1 MPVMR
6 RKKIC
11 RFCDNKIDY
20 IDYKDERMMRR
31 FVNDRGKILP
41 RRITGNCA
49 IHQRELTT
57 AVKRG
62 RIMAILAFAS
72 ESYR

>member
-1 MPVMR
+1 MPIMR

-20 IDYKDERMMRR
+20 IDYKDERMLRR

-62 RIMAILAFAS
+62 RIMAILAFES

>member
-1 MPVMR
+1 MPIMR

-20 IDYKDERMMRR
+20 IDYKDERMLRR

>member
-11 RFCDNKIDY
+11 RFCDNKIDF
-20 IDYKDERMMRR
+20 IDYKDERMLRR

-49 IHQRELTT
+49 IHQRELTIS
-57 AVKRG
+57 VKRA

>member
-1 MPVMR
+1 MPIMR

-20 IDYKDERMMRR
+20 VDYKDERMLRR

-57 AVKRG
+57 AVKRS

>member
-1 MPVMR
+1 MPIMR

-20 IDYKDERMMRR
+20 IDYKDDRMMRR

-57 AVKRG
+57 SVKRA

>member
-1 MPVMR
+1 MPIMR

-11 RFCDNKIDY
+11 RFCDNKINY
-20 IDYKDERMMRR
+20 IDYKDERMLRR

-57 AVKRG
+57 SVKRA

>member
-1 MPVMR
+1 ML
-6 RKKIC
+6 
-11 RFCDNKIDY
+11 
-20 IDYKDERMMRR
+20 RR

-49 IHQRELTT
+49 VHQRELTT
-57 AVKRG
+57 AVKRS
-62 RIMAILAFAS
+62 RIMAILSFAS

>member
-1 MPVMR
+1 MPIMR

-20 IDYKDERMMRR
+20 IDYKDERLIRR

-49 IHQRELTT
+49 VHQRELTT
-57 AVKRG
+57 SVKRA

>member
-1 MPVMR
+1 MPIVR

-11 RFCDNKIDY
+11 RFCDNKITY
-20 IDYKDERMMRR
+20 LDYKDERMLRR
-31 FVNDRGKILP
+31 FTNDRGKLLP

>member
-1 MPVMR
+1 ML
-6 RKKIC
+6 
-11 RFCDNKIDY
+11 
-20 IDYKDERMMRR
+20 RR
-31 FVNDRGKILP
+31 FVNDRGKLLP

-49 IHQRELTT
+49 VHQRSLTT

-62 RIMAILAFAS
+62 RIMAILSFAS

>member
-1 MPVMR
+1 MPVLR

-11 RFCDNKIDY
+11 RFCDNKIEY
-20 IDYKDERMMRR
+20 IDYKDERLLRR
-31 FVNDRGKILP
+31 FVNERGKILP

-49 IHQRELTT
+49 IHQRALTT
-57 AVKRG
+57 AVKRS

>member
-1 MPVMR
+1 MPIMR

-49 IHQRELTT
+49 VHQRELTT

>member
-1 MPVMR
+1 MPIMR
-6 RKKIC
+6 RKKTC
-11 RFCDNKIDY
+11 RFCDNKVTY
-20 IDYKDERMMRR
+20 IEYKDDRMLRR
-31 FVNDRGKILP
+31 FTNDRGKILP

>member
-1 MPVMR
+1 MPIMR

-20 IDYKDERMMRR
+20 IDYKDERMLRR

-49 IHQRELTT
+49 VHQRELTT

>member
-1 MPVMR
+1 MPIMR

>member
-1 MPVMR
+1 MR
-6 RKKIC
+6 RKKVC

-20 IDYKDERMMRR
+20 VDFKEERMLRR
-31 FVNDRGKILP
+31 FVNDRGKLLP

-49 IHQRELTT
+49 IHQREVTT
-57 AVKRG
+57 AVKRA
-62 RIMAILAFAS
+62 RTMAILAFAS

>member
-1 MPVMR
+1 MR

-20 IDYKDERMMRR
+20 IDYKDERMLRR

-49 IHQRELTT
+49 VHQRELTT

>member
-6 RKKIC
+6 RKKVC

-20 IDYKDERMMRR
+20 VDFKEERMLRR
-31 FVNDRGKILP
+31 FVNDRGKLLP

-49 IHQRELTT
+49 IHQREVTT
-57 AVKRG
+57 AVKRA
-62 RIMAILAFAS
+62 RTMAILAFAS